1 MSDVWLSIVMVVA
14 FVLIGG
20 VFSGAEIALVS
31 LRESQVRGMA
41 ESGGRRGKAVQR
53 LLSDPNRFLAAVQVG
68 VTLAGFFSAAFGAST
83 LSQPLA
89 RWLVGRGMAEGLAGT
104 TALVLVTIAI
114 SYLSLVAGEL
124 TPKRLALQRAE
135 GFSLLVAA
143 PLNTIATLSRP
154 VIWLLSKSTDVLVRL
169 LGGDPKVSGE
179 SISQEELRDLVA
191 AHESLSSDE
200 RRLID
205 EVFRAGEREVREVMT
220 PRTEVAFLDASM
232 TASRAAKQVADSNWS
247 RFPVVGRDEDDVVGF
262 VHVRDLFLPNH
273 PAGRAATVGDLS
285 REVKRLPGTAGVLT
299 ALSEMRRGNQHLAIV
314 VDEYGG
320 TDGIVTLEDLIEEVI
335 GEIYDEYD
343 EEVVADGRQPADG
356 PREVDGLLNLD
367 DFTEA
372 TGLELPEGPYET
384 VAGYVLAEL
393 GRLPEVGD
401 AIEVEG
407 RRLTVLELDGR
418 RIARLRVDPP
428 PAPAERRRGR
438 AAPSRAPRADER
450 RSAAGLRHVPGVA
463 DDPGEVGVLRRP
475 AQLGADAV
483 ARGDQ
488 LRGVAGPP
496 RTDDDRHRV
505 PGHLARRV
513 DDLLHGEAGAVAE
526 VVDAVLAGRRCR
538 AGRAGG
544 RRPGPRRARSRGCRC
559 RRASGSPRRRR
570 SATPAARRRPAGP
583 AGSGGSRSRAARR
596 GRRRHPRR

>member
-1 MSDVWLSIVMVVA
+1 MSDVWLSIIMVIA

-83 LSQPLA
+83 LAEPLA
-89 RWLVGRGMAEGLAGT
+89 GVLEGWGVSEGLSGT
-104 TALVLVTIAI
+104 LALVLVTIAI

-124 TPKRLALQRAE
+124 TPKRLALQRSE
-135 GFSLLVAA
+135 GFSLIVAA
-143 PLNTIATLSRP
+143 PLNAIATMFRP

-179 SISQEELRDLVA
+179 AISQEELRDLVA

-220 PRTEVAFLDASM
+220 PRTEVAFLDAGT
-232 TASRAAKQVADSNWS
+232 TASRAAKQVVDSSWS

-285 REVKRLPGTAGVLT
+285 REVARLPGTAGVLT
-299 ALSEMRRGNQHLAIV
+299 ALSEMRRANQHLAIV

-320 TDGIVTLEDLIEEVI
+320 TDGIVTLEDLVEELI
-335 GEIYDEYD
+335 GDIRDEYD
-343 EEVVADGRQPADG
+343 SGEAPATKLPQGEVEA
-356 PREVDGLLNLD
+356 DGLLNLD

-407 RRLTVLELDGR
+407 RRITVLELDGR
-418 RIARLRVDPP
+418 RIARLQVDPP
-428 PAPAERRRGR
+428 PT
-438 AAPSRAPRADER
+438 PRPDGDADKR
-450 RSAAGLRHVPGVA
+450 T
-463 DDPGEVGVLRRP
+463 GESS
-475 AQLGADAV
+475 DA
-483 ARGDQ
+483 R
-488 LRGVAGPP
+488 
-496 RTDDDRHRV
+496 
-505 PGHLARRV
+505 
-513 DDLLHGEAGAVAE
+513 
-526 VVDAVLAGRRCR
+526 
-538 AGRAGG
+538 
-544 RRPGPRRARSRGCRC
+544 
-559 RRASGSPRRRR
+559 
-570 SATPAARRRPAGP
+570 
-583 AGSGGSRSRAARR
+583 
-596 GRRRHPRR
+596 

>member
-1 MSDVWLSIVMVVA
+1 MSDVWPSIVMVVV

-20 VFSGAEIALVS
+20 FFAGAEIALVS
-31 LRESQVRGMA
+31 LREGQVKALA
-41 ESGGRRGKAVQR
+41 ERGGRRGKAVQR
-53 LLSDPNRFLAAVQVG
+53 LLHDPNRFLSAVQVG

-83 LSQPLA
+83 LSEPLA
-89 RWLVGRGMAEGLAGT
+89 GWLVGRGVGEGLSST
-104 TALVLVTIAI
+104 IALVLVTIAI
-114 SYLSLVAGEL
+114 SYLSLVVGEL

-143 PLNTIATLSRP
+143 PLNAIATLSRP

-169 LGGDPKVSGE
+169 AGGDPKVSGE

-220 PRTEVAFLDASM
+220 PRTEVGFVDASM

-273 PAGRAATVGDLS
+273 PAGRAATVGDLA

-299 ALSEMRRGNQHLAIV
+299 ALSEMRRENHHLAIV
-314 VDEYGG
+314 IDEYGG

-343 EEVVADGRQPADG
+343 EEVAPEDRQPPGG

-372 TGLELPEGPYET
+372 TGLELPDGPYET
-384 VAGYVLAEL
+384 AAGFVLAEL

-407 RRLTVLELDGR
+407 RRIEVIELDGR

-428 PAPAERRRGR
+428 PEPA
-438 AAPSRAPRADER
+438 ADE
-450 RSAAGLRHVPGVA
+450 
-463 DDPGEVGVLRRP
+463 
-475 AQLGADAV
+475 DAED
-483 ARGDQ
+483 G
-488 LRGVAGPP
+488 
-496 RTDDDRHRV
+496 
-505 PGHLARRV
+505 
-513 DDLLHGEAGAVAE
+513 
-526 VVDAVLAGRRCR
+526 
-538 AGRAGG
+538 
-544 RRPGPRRARSRGCRC
+544 
-559 RRASGSPRRRR
+559 
-570 SATPAARRRPAGP
+570 TPTTA
-583 AGSGGSRSRAARR
+583 
-596 GRRRHPRR
+596 